1 MLHYLRGD
9 ETYLAP
15 VEDAADGAC
24 GGGEGVKPSFAPVP
38 VPDFLEPP
46 GPHLKMGKILDLIEQ
61 LPSYRTIMS
70 LYNRGFD
77 LSILF
82 ASSLTTLREIS
93 LLLQDQP
100 KDSQMSFATL
110 RHDLNNFLTPLFA
123 FFDLVN
129 LYIEMGNSAKVGEY
143 LVENGDLY
151 EASKLRSVDIL
162 NANISISTG
171 EYKFSNASLR
181 DVLMQAARPIVNS
194 GYTLREGKFRDIA
207 KGVVTVDANPIIE
220 ARVDVPALMVAVL
233 NLLKNSV
240 RVAGEEKIGILVRAR
255 LTPYDCVTIEVIDTG
270 TGVDFVKIGRIEVE
284 AARVAELD
292 EKKLTPFQAK
302 LLNGSADME
311 DLAARLMEF
320 GKSFSGSS
328 GVGLATVRTIVDG
341 HGGAISLANREEGGL
356 CVKILLPDSESD
368 LPADRIRQV
377 HNAQVAEELGF

>member
-1 MLHYLRGD
+1 MFLCGD
-9 ETYLAP
+9 ETCLAP
-15 VEDAADGAC
+15 VEDAADGVC
-24 GGGEGVKPSFAPVP
+24 GVGEVGRPSFA
-38 VPDFLEPP
+38 P
-46 GPHLKMGKILDLIEQ
+46 GPHLKMWQILDLIEQ
-61 LPSYRTIMS
+61 LPFYETIMS
-70 LYNRGFD
+70 LHNRGFS
-77 LSILF
+77 LNILF
-82 ASSLTTLREIS
+82 ASSIATLHEIR
-93 LLLQDQP
+93 LLLQDQSE
-100 KDSQMSFATL
+100 DCQMSFATL
-110 RHDLNNFLTPLFA
+110 RHDLNNFITPLFA

-129 LYIEMGNSAKVGEY
+129 LYIEMGDSAKVGEY
-143 LVENGDLY
+143 LIKNADLY
-151 EASKLRSVDIL
+151 EVAKLRSVDIL

-194 GYTLREGKFRDIA
+194 GYALREGKFRDIS
-207 KGVVTVDANPIIE
+207 KGVVTVDANPIIK
-220 ARVDVPALMVAVL
+220 ARVDVPALMVAVF

-255 LTPYDCVTIEVIDTG
+255 LTSYDCVTIEVMDTG
-270 TGVDFVKIGRIEVE
+270 AGVDFVKIGRIEVE

-292 EKKLTPFQAK
+292 EQKLTPFQAK
-302 LLNGSADME
+302 LLNGSANME
-311 DLAARLMEF
+311 DLATRLMEF

-377 HNAQVAEELGF
+377 HNAQVAEELSF